1 MRNRMY
7 LYLAVDISNPAQIIS
22 AQQDARKIAADAFE
36 KLWNDLVI
44 NATDPSISSVLIKA
58 CQIFLIFGILILT
71 IRLLQAVFKNSIFF
85 WQVLVAPVTLLAMTG
100 RTGEGVKSFSLFLRA
115 IVNLVDNGIIDGT
128 SALLSFQQAQDT
140 DFNENIRQIFASKV
154 SQCKALASASN
165 TVKEQCGN
173 ELKSLAQKL
182 VAGPPKPT
190 ENALIEE
197 LSKVANSGGNWFD
210 GIFNIGA
217 GIEDAAESALN
228 ALITIILTG
237 LGTAVGYGLEL
248 ILLMLVL
255 IAPFFWCFGL
265 IQLQSVF
272 LWIGLF
278 FGVGAAKWTY
288 TLTVAIISL
297 FANSARLSRGAS
309 SAAPFVLELLVA
321 VVGIASAVAIGV
333 GVFRLISD
341 VGKTVGN
348 LSGLAVKVALAPVAA
363 AARGAANAGRLA
375 KSPSATGRLASRKIG
390 SAARSAGSIPSSARR
405 SARSFVRG
413 K

>member
-1 MRNRMY
+1 MY
-7 LYLAVDISNPAQIIS
+7 LYLAADISNPAQIIS

-71 IRLLQAVFKNSIFF
+71 IRWLQAVFKNSIFF

-100 RTGEGVKSFSLFLRA
+100 RTGEGIKGFILFLRA

-128 SALLSFQQAQDT
+128 SDLLSFQQAQDT
-140 DFNENIRQIFASKV
+140 DSNENIRQIFASKV
-154 SQCKALASASN
+154 SQCKALGSASN
-165 TVKEQCGN
+165 AVREQCGN
-173 ELKSLAQKL
+173 ELKKLAQNL

-288 TLTVAIISL
+288 TLIL
-297 FANSARLSRGAS
+297 PDFLEEHLLRHHLSWS
-309 SAAPFVLELLVA
+309 C
-321 VVGIASAVAIGV
+321 
-333 GVFRLISD
+333 
-341 VGKTVGN
+341 
-348 LSGLAVKVALAPVAA
+348 
-363 AARGAANAGRLA
+363 
-375 KSPSATGRLASRKIG
+375 
-390 SAARSAGSIPSSARR
+390 
-405 SARSFVRG
+405 
-413 K
+413 